1 MARRKTREAEHMEA
15 RARHRRAQR
24 VTLIDPYK
32 MRGLDILGM
41 SLLGGLAAA
50 AFAAFGLGVL

>member
-1 MARRKTREAEHMEA
+1 MEA

>member
-1 MARRKTREAEHMEA
+1 MET

-24 VTLIDPYK
+24 VTLLDPYK
-32 MRGLDILGM
+32 MRGMDILGM

-50 AFAAFGLGVL
+50 AFAAVGVGVL